1 MAPDEGGGDSAG
13 APSGPGMAHCSPS
26 HGAADAIEAASS
38 ALLRTQP
45 STEKQGAWEPCSGLD
60 RSWASSCGPRGNW
73 GQAARPGM
81 RRLSPGR
88 AGDGL
93 RSCEQPQAELPW
105 TRPHQPLV
113 SPLGALR
120 GLGSHIPG
128 PSGPCLSSTESGSLR
143 SRADASE
150 CTLPGAV
157 FFSMG
162 SLWSLR
168 LPQPQG
174 HFLGGL
180 TSLAPLGGR
189 RHPLST
195 SLLSP
200 LPILR
205 ALTWAVILDLCPHL
219 SSCYPRY

>member
-1 MAPDEGGGDSAG
+1 MPSSQAERPRPLPAGAGDPGVVLEHIWGQSSGRGEMAPDEGGGDSAG

-45 STEKQGAWEPCSGLD
+45 STEKQGAREPCSGLD

-113 SPLGALR
+113 SPL
-120 GLGSHIPG
+120 LG
-128 PSGPCLSSTESGSLR
+128 
-143 SRADASE
+143 
-150 CTLPGAV
+150 
-157 FFSMG
+157 
-162 SLWSLR
+162 
-168 LPQPQG
+168 
-174 HFLGGL
+174 
-180 TSLAPLGGR
+180 PLGGWGR
-189 RHPLST
+189 T
-195 SLLSP
+195 S
-200 LPILR
+200 R
-205 ALTWAVILDLCPHL
+205 APQGPV
-219 SSCYPRY
+219 